1 MARSE
6 TNERNRLISA
16 SIGLAIPT
24 DRDTYGYLSEH
35 HAYGE
40 TDEES
45 GEYTEDLAAQ
55 MLATTQGIEFDPD
68 VAWKEREQV
77 FKMGGKIVR
86 TLNIT
91 QSAVGRP
98 HRWTCVIALAVFIPI
113 EEHSQ
118 ESPERGLKRQ
128 AVMALPAG
136 WLGQQDN
143 FLGIDEPWCHPDQ
156 AGVYVLPAP
165 YEHTS
170 SYILGSDRG
179 PSAIIEAS
187 QQVELYDETLRYEP
201 YREWGGVATAAT
213 LNLDGRVD
221 GQAVQS
227 IQDFVQPHVGL
238 GKFLVTLTG
247 EHTGALGAIRA
258 HATTYPTMCV
268 LQIDAHGDLRHAYQG
283 NPYSHASVMARV
295 VQDGLSLVQVG
306 VRSIS
311 PEEIEL
317 IDKTPRIKTFF
328 AASIL
333 DPSGPYEG
341 RAARWIP
348 DVLAACT
355 GRSI

>member
-1 MARSE
+1 
-6 TNERNRLISA
+6 
-16 SIGLAIPT
+16 
-24 DRDTYGYLSEH
+24 
-35 HAYGE
+35 
-40 TDEES
+40 
-45 GEYTEDLAAQ
+45 
-55 MLATTQGIEFDPD
+55 
-68 VAWKEREQV
+68 
-77 FKMGGKIVR
+77 
-86 TLNIT
+86 
-91 QSAVGRP
+91 
-98 HRWTCVIALAVFIPI
+98 
-113 EEHSQ
+113 
-118 ESPERGLKRQ
+118 
-128 AVMALPAG
+128 MALPTG

-156 AGVYVLPAP
+156 AGIYVLPAP

-187 QQVELYDETLRYEP
+187 QQVELYDETLGHEP

-213 LNLDGRVD
+213 LNLNGLVD
-221 GQAVQS
+221 GPAVQA
-227 IQDFVQPHVGL
+227 IQNFVQPHVGL

-258 HATTYPTMCV
+258 HARTYPTMCV
-268 LQIDAHGDLRHAYQG
+268 LQIDAHGDLRQAYQD

-348 DVLAACT
+348 DVIKACT
-355 GRSI
+355 GPVYLTFDCDGLDASLVPALGTPEPGGLGWYDTLALVTALANGPGIVGMDISEIAPIEGFVAPQFSIARLIYRMLGRIRAGRRVH